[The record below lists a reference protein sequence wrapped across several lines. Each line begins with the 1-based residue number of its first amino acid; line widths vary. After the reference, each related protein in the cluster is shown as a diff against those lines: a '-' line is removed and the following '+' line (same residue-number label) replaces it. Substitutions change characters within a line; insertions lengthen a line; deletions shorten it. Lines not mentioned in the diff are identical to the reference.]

1 MSYRVDIGSIA
12 RVVYPPPPTSV
23 RRSSPARAAASHSSA
38 SWRER
43 SAGPQGFAPGEALAS
58 ELVTNAVIH
67 GEGRIVLRTRASED
81 SLLVEVIDEGYGFEY
96 ELRRREGKG
105 LG

>member
-1 MSYRVDIGSIA
+1 
-12 RVVYPPPPTSV
+12 
-23 RRSSPARAAASHSSA
+23 
-38 SWRER
+38 
-43 SAGPQGFAPGEALAS
+43 
-58 ELVTNAVIH
+58 VTNAVIH